1 MKALIVDDNLGT
13 ALTTKFSFDRHGI
26 DADYCLN
33 AKEAK
38 KKLKSSTFDY
48 ILIDIIINGDR
59 ENGIYL
65 CKYIKNNKIN
75 IKVIFITGCEEDSMY
90 ATEAK
95 SLAPVVFKTFNPKK
109 LAKQILD
116 GEYNTFYE

>member
-1 MKALIVDDNLGT
+1 MKVLIVDDNKGT
-13 ALTTKFSFDRHGI
+13 ALTTKFSFDRQGI
-26 DADYCLN
+26 ESEYCLN
-33 AKEAK
+33 VKEAK
-38 KKLKSSTFDY
+38 KKLKSSIFDY

-65 CKYIKNNKIN
+65 CKYIKSNQ
-75 IKVIFITGCEEDSMY
+75 IKTNVIFITGCEEDSMY

-95 SLAPVVFKTFNPKK
+95 ELAPVVFKTFNPRK

-116 GEYNTFYE
+116 GEYEKFNE